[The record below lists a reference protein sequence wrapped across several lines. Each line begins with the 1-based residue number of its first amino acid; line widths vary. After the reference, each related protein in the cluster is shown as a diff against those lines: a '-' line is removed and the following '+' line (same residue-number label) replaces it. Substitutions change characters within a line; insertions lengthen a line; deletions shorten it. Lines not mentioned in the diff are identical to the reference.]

1 MVHISPSKC
10 RASGNIPGWRAKIPY
25 VFQPKNQNIKQK
37 QYCNEFNK
45 DFKTWSTLKK
55 KKKSKGKKRGK
66 KKKKTEAPEGLAWQS
81 SGFPAQGT

>member
-45 DFKTWSTLKK
+45 DFKTWSTFK
-55 KKKSKGKKRGK
+55 KKKSKGKKRG